1 VYQIRP
7 TEEAARPNVARRNPE
22 ALSGRVFVARP
33 DVSVI
38 VVPTVWIFY
47 VATVFEILFMISPFA
62 LYYYAAYGPSL
73 NVLHRSRWTSWLTDF
88 LLPHFSYT
96 SSPLLNA
103 LPALGGPLITVG
115 AVLFAVGFV
124 LVYGAKVRGR
134 GLVTGGLY
142 RVARHP
148 QYLGLA
154 IIGLGA
160 FLLRPRVLVLVAYVT
175 MLFLYQ
181 RLADGRRCA
190 AWRSSARR
198 TARTSGGRAC
208 FCPARS
214 RA

>member
-1 VYQIRP
+1 
-7 TEEAARPNVARRNPE
+7 
-22 ALSGRVFVARP
+22 
-33 DVSVI
+33 VI

-47 VATVFEILFMISPFA
+47 VAIVFEILFMISPFA

-88 LLPHFSYT
+88 PLPHFPYT

-103 LPALGGPLITVG
+103 LPDLGGPLITVG
-115 AVLFAVGFV
+115 MVLFAVGFV

-160 FLLRPRVLVLVAYVT
+160 FL
-175 MLFLYQ
+175 
-181 RLADGRRCA
+181 
-190 AWRSSARR
+190 
-198 TARTSGGRAC
+198 GGRAR
-208 FCPARS
+208 RS
-214 RA
+214 HPHPGPDQSRHGPEAFRAGRRAIGTI